1 MLDEVEDHRDEDS
14 YTFGIDFG
22 PYWLKPL
29 GRCFGVSQKQLEP
42 EMLRII
48 RDVLGFKGSRNWD
61 EDERNKRRYYQDRD
75 NHHSHGSYPRVDDY
89 HFYLSYHAMFMT
101 AWAVI
106 SDKTISC

>member
-1 MLDEVEDHRDEDS
+1 PAQEEDKLRNINQSTTLPVLDEVEDHRDEDS

-61 EDERNKRRYYQDRD
+61 EDERN
-75 NHHSHGSYPRVDDY
+75 
-89 HFYLSYHAMFMT
+89 
-101 AWAVI
+101 
-106 SDKTISC
+106 